1 MRNERESLSQ
11 LLLDRLNE
19 EKNYKI
25 RCDNEEIYEWDI
37 DYECEVVAE
46 YHQTSWKDA
55 FDKIIALGYSSEEI
69 RMELAS
75 FLEAHQEDIS
85 FIPQSFIRDLQT
97 LDRKKHFEESI
108 LRDDVVEYF
117 SQKSRE
123 ELKEEFGE
131 EVARMYGFDQKNPH
145 HCYDLLGHTLH
156 TVDGIKRKGLTP
168 QQFKELRISA
178 FLHDIGKPEVAKM
191 HPKIKGQQVFY
202 GHAEKSASIARRMLS
217 DIGYDRDEIDRMSF
231 YIGHHDDFISYKTQD
246 QITPAVANH
255 EFIRG
260 ITPETVAEVMFQN
273 EYNGFF
279 ERNGY
284 SKDQMKYICY
294 ALAHGKEPNFVN
306 NGRPVRINSSMQ
318 EAVGIVREHD
328 GASFYSIDEDN
339 SYSYHSVINFLDRYS
354 LEDYQMLM
362 HLCCA
367 DAGAQS
373 EVVTTD
379 GKVVASKAGK
389 IANMDT
395 IDASLPEAKRIFDL
409 VKLSNLFIGNITKS
423 SPKREVINIDELSS
437 EEAEALWEE
446 EEEYIAEYG
455 DYPNEY
461 MHMEI
466 SSWLNL
472 MGKSSAFLAELRK
485 KIEEQR
491 ETAVTADIDQEE
503 FEEYYEQDMQD
514 LDRIIKVRTRKE
526 NLQPL
531 EAQLTE
537 QEATARK
544 LTEAEQ
550 LLLQVKEDKRKGDG
564 R

>member
-11 LLLDRLNE
+11 LLLDRLE
-19 EKNYKI
+19 SEKDYKA
-25 RCDNEEIYEWDI
+25 RCDNGEVSQWDI

-46 YHQTSWKDA
+46 YHQTSWRDA
-55 FDKIIALGYSSEEI
+55 FDKIIKLGYSSEEI
-69 RMELAS
+69 RQELTS
-75 FLEAHQEDIS
+75 FLEAHQEDMS

-97 LDRKKHFEESI
+97 LDKKKHFEEAVM
-108 LRDDVVEYF
+108 RDDVVEYF
-117 SQKSRE
+117 SSKSKE
-123 ELKEEFGE
+123 ELEAEFGK
-131 EVARMYGFDQKNPH
+131 EVARMKDFDQMNPH

-156 TVDGIKRKGLTP
+156 TVDGIKRDGLTP
-168 QQFKELRISA
+168 EQYKELRISA

-217 DIGYDRDEIDRMSF
+217 DMGYDREQIDRMSF

-246 QITPAVANH
+246 QITPAIANH

-260 ITPETVAEVMFQN
+260 ITPETVAEIMFQN
-273 EYNGFF
+273 EYNGVF

-284 SKDQMKYICY
+284 SKDQVKYICY

-328 GASFYSIDEDN
+328 SASYYSVSEED
-339 SYSYHSVINFLDRYS
+339 SYNYQSVIDFRDKHS

-362 HLCCA
+362 HLCRA

-373 EVVTTD
+373 EVVKAD
-379 GKVVASKAGK
+379 GRVVASKAGK
-389 IANMDT
+389 IANMDS
-395 IDASLPEAKRIFDL
+395 IDACLPEAKRIFDL

-423 SPKREVINIDELSS
+423 SPKLEVIDMDKLTP
-437 EEAEALWEE
+437 EEADALWEE
-446 EEEYIAEYG
+446 EEEYMAEYG
-455 DYPNEY
+455 DYSNEY
-461 MHMEI
+461 MHKDV

-491 ETAVTADIDQEE
+491 ETAITDDIEQET
-503 FEEYYEQDMQD
+503 FDEYYKADMED
-514 LDRIIKVRTRKE
+514 LDRITKVRTRKE
-526 NLQPL
+526 NLKPL
-531 EAQLTE
+531 EAQLAE
-537 QEATARK
+537 QEETARK

-550 LLLQVKEDKRKGDG
+550 LLLQVKEDKRKGEG